1 MSIELHLPSLEAT
14 QGLARAIADR
24 LAPGDTV
31 GLAGGLGVGKS
42 AFARAAIGRLL
53 AVEGRAEDIP
63 SPSYTLVQVYD
74 VKAAELWHA
83 DLYRLGDISEIDE
96 LGLQD
101 AFNEAIC
108 LVEWADRLGA
118 RAPEQMMTCALDF
131 AAQDD
136 ARIARLSWSDA
147 RWDWLAELRT
157 EAGVL

>member
-31 GLAGGLGVGKS
+31 GLIGGLGVGKS
-42 AFARAAIGRLL
+42 AFARSAIGRLL
-53 AVEGRAEDIP
+53 AAVGRTEHIP
-63 SPSYTLVQVYD
+63 SPSYTLVQVYG

-101 AFNEAIC
+101 AFSEAIC

-118 RAPEQMMTCALDF
+118 KAPAQMVTCALDF
-131 AAQDD
+131 AGKDD
-136 ARIARLSWSDA
+136 ARIATLSWSHP

-157 EAGVL
+157 EASVL